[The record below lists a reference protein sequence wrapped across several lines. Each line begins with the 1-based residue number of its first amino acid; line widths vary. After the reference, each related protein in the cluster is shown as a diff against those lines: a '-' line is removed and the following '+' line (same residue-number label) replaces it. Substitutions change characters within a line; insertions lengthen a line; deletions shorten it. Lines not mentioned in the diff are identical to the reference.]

1 MPTAECQTSVP
12 TAFAEEPLQK
22 SERTATFLA
31 FGESMIRYMPL
42 DEPDQHSQTSRHLPQ
57 PFLRSLGGD
66 ELNVTVALSLI
77 GFPSKWIS
85 VVPTG
90 PMGDILLDG
99 CMHHGV
105 EPAVVRVDG
114 DVGTYTMI
122 PERKTVVYQ
131 RRHSV
136 FALQDPE
143 ALDWP
148 SLLGGGA
155 AAADRPW
162 LHLTGIT
169 PLVSPNAAKSWERAV
184 VTAAGSIIPISLD
197 LNHRPQLGTFDQLWA
212 IVKPHAPTFE
222 VMILSLGQLND
233 IGQLTHPEWQPLTP
247 AEADEL
253 LLERMLAVCLEHGF
267 KRIALCR
274 KVRDAAGVQ
283 KRWSLLVD
291 RFGSIDPRRFSTEVR
306 LSTAAHAV
314 HHVPKDEC
322 GGGSAWAAGFIASM
336 HARAK
341 GAKPADT
348 LMRALRVADLLSA
361 LCQESRGDFSTVSA
375 EELAAAEVRYIDHGA
390 EARLPG
396 AGDGVSLGLGLPPL
410 PSAAEAERMLSAT
423 LAGLKSCGVL
433 AILRAKGDPQVAIAR
448 GIELAEMGCRAM
460 EVTLDSTDWKVV
472 LTGLRKALPPHV
484 LLGVGT
490 VMDDTVSQIGL
501 IKSLGASF
509 ALSPIDPIGFID
521 ECHRH
526 GVLAVPSALTSNECW
541 DLHRRGCRLIKLFH
555 AGLLSP
561 ALLKSILDVTPLG
574 RNLNILPS
582 GGVTP
587 VNAADWWD
595 AGAAVIGMGSNLVG
609 KDIGLPYESP
619 GYEKAVSSWNN
630 TGKDV
635 AASLFD
641 ECEKRFPYPSGPG
654 AN

>member
-247 AEADEL
+247 AEA
-253 LLERMLAVCLEHGF
+253 
-267 KRIALCR
+267 
-274 KVRDAAGVQ
+274 
-283 KRWSLLVD
+283 
-291 RFGSIDPRRFSTEVR
+291 
-306 LSTAAHAV
+306 
-314 HHVPKDEC
+314 PK
-322 GGGSAWAAGFIASM
+322 
-336 HARAK
+336 K
-341 GAKPADT
+341 KPAEPPLPPVPAALARKPPPEFSCAPT
-348 LMRALRVADLLSA
+348 AQQAALMTTRPRTRTAQPRSARLALTAVTPHL
-361 LCQESRGDFSTVSA
+361 
-375 EELAAAEVRYIDHGA
+375 
-390 EARLPG
+390 ARLP
-396 AGDGVSLGLGLPPL
+396 
-410 PSAAEAERMLSAT
+410 
-423 LAGLKSCGVL
+423 
-433 AILRAKGDPQVAIAR
+433 
-448 GIELAEMGCRAM
+448 
-460 EVTLDSTDWKVV
+460 
-472 LTGLRKALPPHV
+472 
-484 LLGVGT
+484 
-490 VMDDTVSQIGL
+490 
-501 IKSLGASF
+501 
-509 ALSPIDPIGFID
+509 
-521 ECHRH
+521 
-526 GVLAVPSALTSNECW
+526 VPSAPQALPMPTSAAPT
-541 DLHRRGCRLIKLFH
+541 HQRRATSAPKASTRRRAPLRAPRALGGSTTTMRRL
-555 AGLLSP
+555 
-561 ALLKSILDVTPLG
+561 
-574 RNLNILPS
+574 
-582 GGVTP
+582 
-587 VNAADWWD
+587 
-595 AGAAVIGMGSNLVG
+595 GAR
-609 KDIGLPYESP
+609 PCP
-619 GYEKAVSSWNN
+619 
-630 TGKDV
+630 
-635 AASLFD
+635 
-641 ECEKRFPYPSGPG
+641 
-654 AN
+654 